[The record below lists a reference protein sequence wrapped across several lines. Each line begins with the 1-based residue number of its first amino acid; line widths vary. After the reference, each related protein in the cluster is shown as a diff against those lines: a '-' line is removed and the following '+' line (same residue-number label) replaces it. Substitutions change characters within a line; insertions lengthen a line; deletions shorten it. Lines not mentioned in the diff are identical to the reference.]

1 MISFVT
7 RLLPP
12 TTKALL
18 RHRLGAPDMEWSL
31 GNLRQNGFIPSAI
44 VDVGAYKGEWTTMVR
59 RVFPEAAVLMIEA
72 QEEKASILSQLA
84 LESNDAVTFCRAFLG
99 SKERPGETFYV
110 NETVSSALAEHF
122 PTNARSVTMDMRTL
136 DDVLTT
142 AAFPTPQF
150 IKLDVQG
157 FELEIL
163 RGAARTLQSSRLEV
177 LLLEISLIDIN
188 VGAPS
193 MLDVLSFLD
202 PCGFRLY
209 DLCSMIRR
217 PLDGALWQTDAL
229 FVREGSPLINSKR
242 WG

>member
-7 RLLPP
+7 RFLPP
-12 TTKALL
+12 TTKAFL
-18 RHRLGAPDMEWSL
+18 RHRLGATDMEWSL

-59 RVFPEAAVLMIEA
+59 RVFPEASVLMIEA

-84 LESNDAVTFCRAFLG
+84 LESNDAVAFCRAFLG
-99 SKERPGETFYV
+99 PKERSGETFYV

-122 PTNARSVTMDMRTL
+122 PTHARSVTMDMRTL

-163 RGAARTLQSSRLEV
+163 RGAARTLQSSTLEV

-193 MLDVLSFLD
+193 MLEVLSFLD
-202 PCGFRLY
+202 PFGFRLY
-209 DLCSMIRR
+209 DLCSMLRR